1 MNSPDVLL
9 DSFKIALV
17 KKDSKLAFSLIEC
30 LSLEQ
35 IKSSDLNTLLSL
47 KEMIAQSIELLEKE
61 KKNCNRKCIRL
72 SRFKN
77 FCLRFFK
84 LRYNKSTI
92 FIEG

>member
-1 MNSPDVLL
+1 MNSPNMLL

-17 KKDSKLAFSLIEC
+17 KKDSKLAFSLIDR

-61 KKNCNRKCIRL
+61 KKELQSQMHKAKKIQKFL
-72 SRFKN
+72 S
-77 FCLRFFK
+77 
-84 LRYNKSTI
+84 
-92 FIEG
+92 

>member
-17 KKDSKLAFSLIEC
+17 KKDSKLAFSLIER

-35 IKSSDLNTLLSL
+35 IKSLDLDTLLSL

-61 KKNCNRKCIRL
+61 KEELQSQMYKAKQIQKFL
-72 SRFKN
+72 S
-77 FCLRFFK
+77 
-84 LRYNKSTI
+84 
-92 FIEG
+92 

>member
-35 IKSSDLNTLLSL
+35 IKSLDLDTLLSL

-61 KKNCNRKCIRL
+61 KKELQSQMHKAKQIQKFL
-72 SRFKN
+72 S
-77 FCLRFFK
+77 
-84 LRYNKSTI
+84 
-92 FIEG
+92 